1 MLDGFVSA
9 LSQYGGDYLR
19 GMAATIELTA
29 LSLAAGFVLAWP
41 LAVVRARRGP
51 WWLSVPARGFTWFM
65 TGTPMLV
72 QLFLVYYGLAQ
83 FAAVRESFAWSF
95 LREPYWCALIVFSL
109 NTAAY
114 SAEIF
119 RGALEGENRGE
130 TEAALSCGV
139 RPWRALLFLRIPS
152 AFRRALPAYG
162 NEMIFLLHG
171 SAIASV
177 VTILDLTGAARVA
190 ARGTF
195 AFTESYLIALVLYM
209 LIAGT
214 IVLFVRLL
222 ERRLLRHLRPAT
234 AGAGGV
240 GGAA

>member
-1 MLDGFVSA
+1 MLDGFKAA
-9 LSQYGGDYLR
+9 LTQYGGDYLS
-19 GMAATIELTA
+19 GMLATIQLTA
-29 LSLAAGFVLAWP
+29 LSLAVGFVLAWP
-41 LAVVRARRGP
+41 LAVLRADGRP
-51 WWLSVPARGFTWFM
+51 KALAIPARAFTYFM

-83 FAAVRESFAWSF
+83 FAAVRQSPAWAV

-119 RGALEGENRGE
+119 RGALQGENRGE
-130 TEAALSCGV
+130 TEAAMACGI
-139 RPWRALLFLRIPS
+139 RPWRILLFLRIPA

-177 VTILDLTGAARVA
+177 VTILDLTGAARLA

-209 LIAGT
+209 AVAAT

-222 ERRLLRHLRPAT
+222 EKRLLRHLRPA
-234 AGAGGV
+234 
-240 GGAA
+240 

>member
-1 MLDGFVSA
+1 MLDGFISA
-9 LSQYGGDYLR
+9 LTQYGGDYLSGLR
-19 GMAATIELTA
+19 TTIELTT
-29 LSLAAGFVLAWP
+29 LSLAIGFVLSWPIAAVRAARRP
-41 LAVVRARRGP
+41 LALAV
-51 WWLSVPARGFTWFM
+51 LARGFTYFI

-83 FAAVRESFAWSF
+83 FEAVRASPAWAV

-130 TEAALSCGV
+130 VEAAKAFGIP
-139 RPWRALLFLRIPS
+139 PWRILLFLRIPS

-209 LIAGT
+209 AIAGT
-214 IVLFVRLL
+214 IVLFVRFL
-222 ERRLLRHLRPAT
+222 EKRLMRHMRPA
-234 AGAGGV
+234 
-240 GGAA
+240 

>member
-1 MLDGFVSA
+1 MMDGFMAA
-9 LSQYGGDYLR
+9 LTRHGGDYLS
-19 GMAATIELTA
+19 GLATTIELTA
-29 LSLAAGFVLAWP
+29 LSLAMGFVLSWPIAAARAWGRP
-41 LAVVRARRGP
+41 RALAWA
-51 WWLSVPARGFTWFM
+51 ARGFTYFM

-83 FAAVRESFAWSF
+83 FAAVRESAAWAV

-119 RGALEGENRGE
+119 RGALQGESRGM
-130 TEAALSCGV
+130 TEAAESFGI
-139 RPWRALLFLRIPS
+139 RPWRILLFLRVPS

-209 LIAGT
+209 AIAGT
-214 IVLFVRLL
+214 MVLFVRIL
-222 ERRLLRHLRPAT
+222 ERKLLRHMRPA
-234 AGAGGV
+234 
-240 GGAA
+240 

>member
-1 MLDGFVSA
+1 MLEGFAAA
-9 LSQYGGDYLR
+9 LSQHGGDYLA
-19 GMAATIELTA
+19 GMLTTIELSA
-29 LSLAAGFVLAWP
+29 LSLAVGFVLAWP
-41 LAVVRARRGP
+41 IAVARAARRPAALAVLARA
-51 WWLSVPARGFTWFM
+51 FTYFM

-83 FAAVRESFAWSF
+83 FAAVRESAAWAV

-130 TEAALSCGV
+130 TEAARAFGI
-139 RPWRALLFLRIPS
+139 PEWRVLLFLRIPS

-209 LIAGT
+209 AIAGT
-214 IVLFVRLL
+214 IVLFVRIL
-222 ERRLLRHLRPAT
+222 ENRLMRHLRPA
-234 AGAGGV
+234 
-240 GGAA
+240 

>member
-1 MLDGFVSA
+1 MLDGFKAA
-9 LSQYGGDYLR
+9 LTQYGGDYLS
-19 GMAATIELTA
+19 GMLTTIELTA
-29 LSLAAGFVLAWP
+29 LSLAVGFVLAWP
-41 LAVVRARRGP
+41 IAALRAGGRPKALAILARA
-51 WWLSVPARGFTWFM
+51 FTYFM

-83 FAAVRESFAWSF
+83 FAAVRESAAWAV

-119 RGALEGENRGE
+119 RGALQGENRGE
-130 TEAALSCGV
+130 TEAAVAFGI
-139 RPWRALLFLRIPS
+139 RPWRILLFLRIPS

-195 AFTESYLIALVLYM
+195 AFTESYLIALILYM
-209 LIAGT
+209 AIAGT
-214 IVLFVRLL
+214 IVMLVRIL
-222 ERRLLRHLRPAT
+222 EKQLLRHLRT
-234 AGAGGV
+234 A
-240 GGAA
+240 